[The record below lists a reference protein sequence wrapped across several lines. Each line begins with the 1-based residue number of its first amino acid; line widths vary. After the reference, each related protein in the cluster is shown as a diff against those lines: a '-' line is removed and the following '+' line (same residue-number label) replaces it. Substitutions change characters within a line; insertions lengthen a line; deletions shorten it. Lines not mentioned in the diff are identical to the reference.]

1 MLMFSWGERAMS
13 GLISRFL
20 IDRRG
25 GIAVEYALAAGLVGL
40 AAVLALA
47 ALGDAL
53 NEGYEPVTAVT
64 TQGHDLSNERDF

>member
-1 MLMFSWGERAMS
+1 
-13 GLISRFL
+13 
-20 IDRRG
+20 
-25 GIAVEYALAAGLVGL
+25 VGL

-47 ALGDAL
+47 ALGDTL

>member
-1 MLMFSWGERAMS
+1 MS
-13 GLISRFL
+13 G
-20 IDRRG
+20 DR
-25 GIAVEYALAAGLVGL
+25 GL

-64 TQGHDLSNERDF
+64 APGHDLSNERDF